1 MTGDNMGQA
10 RSVVIKNGR
19 VLLPSEQIQ
28 TGDVLIENGRI
39 QEVGPSLAAELEID
53 AAGGYVVPGLIDVHT
68 HGIRTV
74 NLEAGTL
81 SEYAR
86 VEAAFGSTTFYPT
99 LFDTPEIIAEQM
111 RRHRAE
117 TDELRL
123 LPQIGGFRLES
134 PYLARTG
141 AGLAKDLG
149 NITPQI
155 TAMLLEAGGGHIKIW
170 DVSPELEG
178 APEVIE
184 QLSRQGIICSIA
196 HTEATIEEG
205 QAAVDAGARLVTH
218 LFDVFL
224 PPEDTGSGVYPQGL
238 VDYLLI
244 EDRVKCEI
252 IGDGTHVP
260 ALLVEKAFRC
270 KPDDGLVFVTD
281 SNFGAGLPPGRYEA
295 GGSWGRVQ
303 IDGPNNGVRMVDRD
317 MGLAGSALTPID
329 AFRNA
334 IRVFGKGI
342 GVASRVCSRNPA
354 RLLGLNKGRIA
365 PGVDADLIVLGDD
378 LELRYTIVAGEI
390 IFENA

>member
-1 MTGDNMGQA
+1 MGQDRTLA
-10 RSVVIKNGR
+10 IRNGN
-19 VLLPSEQIQ
+19 VLLPAEEIQ
-28 TGDVLIENGRI
+28 ACDVLIENGRI
-39 QEVGPSLAAELEID
+39 QEVGPSLSADLEID

-74 NLEAGTL
+74 NLQNGTL

-86 VEAAFGSTTFYPT
+86 IEASFGTTTFYPT
-99 LFDTPEIIAEQM
+99 LFDTPDAIAEQM

-149 NITPQI
+149 HITPQ
-155 TAMLLEAGGGHIKIW
+155 TTGMLLEESGGHVKIW

-184 QLSRQGIICSIA
+184 HLTQQGIVCSIA
-196 HTEATIEEG
+196 HTQATIDQG

-218 LFDVFL
+218 LFDVFM
-224 PPEDTGSGVYPQGL
+224 PPEDTGSGVYPHGL

-244 EDRVKCEI
+244 EDRVRCEI

-260 ALLVEKAFRC
+260 SILVEKAFRC
-270 KPDDGLVFVTD
+270 KPPDGLVFVTD

-295 GGSWGRVQ
+295 GGSWGWIQ
-303 IDGPNNGVRMVDRD
+303 IDGPNNGARMVDRG

-329 AFRNA
+329 GFRNA
-334 IRVFGKGI
+334 IRLFNKSI
-342 GVASRVCSRNPA
+342 GVASRIWSRNPA
-354 RLLGLNKGRIA
+354 RLLGLNKGEIVR
-365 PGVDADLIVLGDD
+365 GRDADLIVLDEN
-378 LELRYTIVAGEI
+378 LELQCTVVAGQTVFQKTEG
-390 IFENA
+390 